1 MLYPVANF
9 PEISLWLYVNLNSQ
23 SIALSFLLAFF
34 LVRHQ
39 DEFKLLSLPNGLSDV
54 FATFAFPFPVE
65 SDGNSF
71 GAFESETFVL
81 LIELGFISISNSSTF
96 SGMRAPRQR
105 PDYQTS
111 LMEISSGQCFGPIS
125 TSTCHCKILFRDSRE
140 RCKRNLRSFTFIP
153 LCTLDVA
160 AEKPH
165 TLHLRW

>member
-1 MLYPVANF
+1 MVEGVALYPVANF
-9 PEISLWLYVNLNSQ
+9 PEVSLRLYVNLNSQ

-65 SDGNSF
+65 SNGNSF

-96 SGMRAPRQR
+96 SGMRAPHQQPGL
-105 PDYQTS
+105 PDLLNGNQQWPVLWPCFYQHVS
-111 LMEISSGQCFGPIS
+111 L
-125 TSTCHCKILFRDSRE
+125 
-140 RCKRNLRSFTFIP
+140 
-153 LCTLDVA
+153 
-160 AEKPH
+160 
-165 TLHLRW
+165 

>member
-1 MLYPVANF
+1 MALYPVANF

-105 PDYQTS
+105 PDLPDLLNGNQQWPVLWPYFYQHVS
-111 LMEISSGQCFGPIS
+111 LQ
-125 TSTCHCKILFRDSRE
+125 
-140 RCKRNLRSFTFIP
+140 NLVQGF
-153 LCTLDVA
+153 
-160 AEKPH
+160 
-165 TLHLRW
+165 